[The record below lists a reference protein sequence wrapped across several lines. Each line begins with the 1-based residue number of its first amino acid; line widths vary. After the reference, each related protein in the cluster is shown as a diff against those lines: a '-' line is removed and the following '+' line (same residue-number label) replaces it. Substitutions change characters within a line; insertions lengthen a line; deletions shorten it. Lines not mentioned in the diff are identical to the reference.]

1 MNLLLGG
8 VDGDVPSIYFIDYLG
23 TLQKMNY
30 ASHGYGS
37 YILLSLFAR
46 LWKVRVRVL
55 SGVEGHDQRGGIS
68 PVQELSGGD
77 YGSFPDERLPLRDK
91 DRVKGWC

>member
-1 MNLLLGG
+1 MQVAYFLRHQPYQVNMVFGG

-37 YILLSLFAR
+37 YILLSLFDR
-46 LWKVRVRVL
+46 LWKVMVCD
-55 SGVEGHDQRGGIS
+55 G
-68 PVQELSGGD
+68 
-77 YGSFPDERLPLRDK
+77 RD
-91 DRVKGWC
+91 G